1 MNEEQNKKYSRMN
14 KTLAELHDLE
24 SKIARL
30 QFYIN
35 ENQIPNEKREF
46 LIKQMTAMIE
56 YRVILQDRIKKGIY

>member
-14 KTLAELHDLE
+14 KILTELHDLE

-35 ENQIPNEKREF
+35 ENEILNDTREV

-56 YRVILQDRIKKGIY
+56 YRVILQERIKKGIY

>member
-1 MNEEQNKKYSRMN
+1 MNEQQNKKYSRMS
-14 KTLAELHDLE
+14 KTLVELHDLE

-35 ENQIPNEKREF
+35 ENEIPNETREI

-56 YRVILQDRIKKGIY
+56 YRVILQDRFKKGIY